1 MVSRKE
7 EIICKQ
13 CACNNCSN
21 QATIYLNVKLLRKR
35 GYFCRSCAADLTRKG
50 LAEHVDEE
58 QRS

>member
-21 QATIYLNVKLLRKR
+21 KATKYLNIKLVRKR
-35 GYFCRSCAADLTRKG
+35 GYFCHSCASDLLEKG
-50 LAEHVDEE
+50 LADEVE
-58 QRS
+58 E

>member
-21 QATIYLNVKLLRKR
+21 LATKYLNVKLLRKR
-35 GYFCRSCAADLTRKG
+35 GYFCHSCAADLIDKE
-50 LAEHVDEE
+50 LADEVQEH
-58 QRS
+58 RR